1 MATLKELTYMVLD
14 ELKLS
19 SDDSYFNEEHI
30 AFLIGKYRGFM
41 LRQQYKD
48 VKKEI
53 PDSNFQTITLNVM
66 EVPAISGIPCEGGTF
81 FKTEEKIPF
90 LMTIANPK
98 IYLNNFYEENIT
110 YVSRERMKHV
120 GHNKWIPNFMYAS
133 IGPDDYMYFISS
145 KNISSENIKVI
156 GIFENPELVIELNDE
171 DSNTVNY
178 PLEEGLIPQ
187 VLELVVKEL
196 SASRFYPEDKQND
209 SNDNLSEITQR
220 KNG

>member
-1 MATLKELTYMVLD
+1 MVLD

-53 PDSNFQTITLNVM
+53 PDSNFQTIKLKLM
-66 EVPAISGIPCEGGTF
+66 EVPAIAGIPCEGGTF
-81 FKTEEKIPF
+81 FKTEDKVPF

-98 IYLNNFYEENIT
+98 VYLNNFYEEEIT

-120 GHNKWIPNFMYAS
+120 GHNKWIPKFMYAS
-133 IGPDDYMYFISS
+133 IGPDNYMYFISS
-145 KNISSENIKVI
+145 NDMSSEEVKIV
-156 GIFENPELVIELNDE
+156 GIFENPEFVMELSD
-171 DSNTVNY
+171 DIDGNY

-196 SASRFYPEDKQND
+196 SASRFSPEDKQND
-209 SNDNLSEITQR
+209 ANDNLSEVTQR
-220 KNG
+220 NNG